1 MLPNLPHPDD
11 VRVVQTMADG
21 TVVYM
26 TVMPGNR
33 NKARIVELPPDSASP
48 NPVVNGHSASVSGK
62 DNGPQLIQASF
73 QNGY

>member
-1 MLPNLPHPDD
+1 MANPDD

-33 NKARIVELPPDSASP
+33 NKARIVELPPDSSAH

-62 DNGPQLIQASF
+62 DNVSTVNIMT
-73 QNGY
+73 NNKK